1 MPSLKPEELKQEL
14 KGGKLRPVYLL
25 WGPETLLVDR
35 ALAEIERQALQGAM
49 VAFNCDRFRARDAG
63 AAEVAAAAQTLPMMA
78 ERRLVVVKELEAWR
92 VEEQEKLVSYLES
105 PAPSTCLVL
114 VAEEVDARRKMAKAV
129 QAKGAAVE
137 FKHPYPNQLPALI
150 KEMAGTHGKG
160 LETDAVEL
168 LIELKGN
175 NLQMLEQELEKLA
188 LYVGDQKTI
197 TREHV
202 AESVADTKLS
212 VVFEFTDAVGER
224 DAEKALRVFRRMM
237 ETGEAPLAVLGMV
250 ARHFRLIWKI
260 QALQQ
265 ERKAPAEI
273 AREAGLN
280 PYILEKTYLP
290 QVRNFRAADLGRQS
304 SAIADLDFALKSSS
318 GDREALFERTVIELC
333 GS

>member
-1 MPSLKPEELKQEL
+1 MPSLKPEELTREL
-14 KGGKLRPVYLL
+14 KSAKLRPVYLL
-25 WGPETLLVDR
+25 WGPETLLIDR
-35 ALAEIERQALQGAM
+35 ALAEIEKQALLGAM
-49 VAFNCDRFRARDAG
+49 IAFNCDRFRAREAG
-63 AAEVAAAAQTLPMMA
+63 AAEVVAAAQTLPMIA

-92 VEEQEKLVSYLES
+92 VEEQEKLVPYLEA
-105 PAPSTCLVL
+105 PAPGTCLVL

-129 QAKGAAVE
+129 QAKGAMVE
-137 FKHPYPNQLPALI
+137 FKHPYPSQLPALI
-150 KEMAGTHGKG
+150 KEMAGARGKSI
-160 LETDAVEL
+160 EPDAVEL

-175 NLQMLEQELEKLA
+175 YLQMLEQELEKLA
-188 LYVGDQKTI
+188 LYLGAQKTI

-224 DAEKALRVFRRMM
+224 NAEKALRVFQRMM
-237 ETGEAPLAVLGMV
+237 ETGEAPLAMLGMV

-273 AREAGLN
+273 AQETGLN
-280 PYILEKTYLP
+280 RFILEKTYLP
-290 QVRNFRAADLGRQS
+290 QSRNFRARDLGRLS
-304 SAIADLDFALKSSS
+304 SALADLDFALKSSS
-318 GDREALFERTVIELC
+318 SDREALFERTVIELC